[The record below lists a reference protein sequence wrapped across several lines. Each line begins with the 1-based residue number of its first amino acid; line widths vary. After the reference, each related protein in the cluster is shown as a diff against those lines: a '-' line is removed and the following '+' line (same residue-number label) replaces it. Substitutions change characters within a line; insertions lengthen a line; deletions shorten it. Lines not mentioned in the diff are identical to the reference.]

1 MDFAK
6 SRSDAALCTLAIL
19 QLVMLAALF
28 TQTPP
33 HPPIAVA
40 PFALGPFLG
49 AAIAIA
55 VAAIVLGATRTR
67 LGTAASVLAAVLGLV
82 SYGPQKWVDPA
93 IAQIWPAVLLG
104 EIAAVSLLVD
114 AILRRRTQASVR
126 MITAAAQRQPGP
138 AAVGHRSAG

>member
-1 MDFAK
+1 MDFAR
-6 SRSDAALCTLAIL
+6 SRSEAALSTLAIL
-19 QLVMLAALF
+19 QLTMLAALF

-33 HPPIAVA
+33 HPPLAVA

-49 AAIAIA
+49 ASIAIA
-55 VAAIVLGATRTR
+55 VAAVILGSSRTR
-67 LGTAASVLAAVLGLV
+67 LGAVASVLAAILGLV

-114 AILRRRTQASVR
+114 AIMRRRAKGS
-126 MITAAAQRQPGP
+126 
-138 AAVGHRSAG
+138 